1 MSSGVETSTVPPT
14 LDFTW
19 QLRTTSTKLILNRYD
34 KDLRS
39 SSNLWNSDMWE
50 EYIFPEGFEVIAAQS
65 FPSCEDQ
72 CISVVGQLKE
82 LNQMVHLGIGYMIP
96 YVTWSQPLRSEDVD
110 PGSYKIAHG
119 KFTGGT
125 SIATCC
131 WNDIEKRAYVE
142 ISSATDA
149 NTSPNV
155 VATDILETPFE

>member
-1 MSSGVETSTVPPT
+1 M
-14 LDFTW
+14 
-19 QLRTTSTKLILNRYD
+19 
-34 KDLRS
+34 
-39 SSNLWNSDMWE
+39 
-50 EYIFPEGFEVIAAQS
+50 IAAQS

-82 LNQMVHLGIGYMIP
+82 LN
-96 YVTWSQPLRSEDVD
+96 RSEDVD
-110 PGSYKIAHG
+110 PVSYKIAHG

-131 WNDIEKRAYVE
+131 WNDIKKRAYVE